1 MGLFDKL
8 KHKKEDKA
16 AASSAPEAASTTAPA
31 PAIDTA
37 QPTVAAA
44 APAAA
49 PEKDTPR
56 FDASKVTVVFVL
68 GGPGAGK
75 GTQCARLV
83 QDYGFVHLS
92 AGDLLRAEQQRPGS
106 QYGAMIAD
114 YIKEGKIVPMEVTV
128 ALLSNAIAEA
138 LDKQGATDAGHSI
151 PDEHK
156 AKWSD
161 GKGRFLVDGFPRK
174 MDQAIKFDESV
185 CPSQFV
191 LFLQCSEEV
200 MLERLLERGKTSGR
214 ADDNIES
221 IKKRFRTYCLDPP
234 TLSKL
239 VITDTLHFWCVN
251 DTQRH
256 LLTPRC
262 PWSSTTGSK
271 IASSRSTRSSPLTR
285 CMPRSRRPWTA
296 PLPRFSTRCPL
307 RQLHN
312 PSWNSFEW
320 TLNERIAMTPSCH
333 SFVRGLYEKDPVQGL
348 GGWIVRNQR
357 GGRMC
362 V

>member
-8 KHKKEDKA
+8 KHKKEEKA
-16 AASSAPEAASTTAPA
+16 SASDSAPESATAPARAIESTQLASSAPAAG
-31 PAIDTA
+31 
-37 QPTVAAA
+37 AATE
-44 APAAA
+44 
-49 PEKDTPR
+49 EKDTPR

-138 LDKQGATDAGHSI
+138 LEKQGETEAGHSI
-151 PDEHK
+151 PEQHK
-156 AKWSD
+156 DKWSN

-221 IKKRFRTYCLDPP
+221 IKKRFRKYPLPSRSTRRLKGSIFTELTLVSFLDGSQKR
-234 TLSKL
+234 LS
-239 VITDTLHFWCVN
+239 
-251 DTQRH
+251 
-256 LLTPRC
+256 TPRC
-262 PWSSTTGSK
+262 PWSSTTGSRTEW
-271 IASSRSTRSSPLTR
+271 SRSTRSSPLMRFT
-285 CMPRSRRPWTA
+285 PRSRQPWTA
-296 PLPRFSTRCPL
+296 PLPSSSSRFSLVSDSILVQGCL
-307 RQLHN
+307 VD
-312 PSWNSFEW
+312 SVM
-320 TLNERIAMTPSCH
+320 NESKQCIAMSRLSENALNIACR
-333 SFVRGLYEKDPVQGL
+333 SR
-348 GGWIVRNQR
+348 
-357 GGRMC
+357 
-362 V
+362 

>member
-1 MGLFDKL
+1 MIDKI
-8 KHKKEDKA
+8 KEKKEEKA
-16 AASSAPEAASTTAPA
+16 AAHHS
-31 PAIDTA
+31 DH
-37 QPTVAAA
+37 VAAA
-44 APAAA
+44 SAHDSAAVA
-49 PEKDTPR
+49 GQKDTPR

-138 LDKQGATDAGHSI
+138 LSKQGETDAGHSI
-151 PDEHK
+151 PQQHK
-156 AKWSD
+156 DKWTN

-191 LFLQCSEEV
+191 LFLQCSEDV

-221 IKKRFRTYCLDPP
+221 IKKRFRKYQVLIA
-234 TLSKL
+234 K
-239 VITDTLHFWCVN
+239 VFW
-251 DTQRH
+251 
-256 LLTPRC
+256 
-262 PWSSTTGSK
+262 S
-271 IASSRSTRSSPLTR
+271 ASSCSPL
-285 CMPRSRRPWTA
+285 PS
-296 PLPRFSTRCPL
+296 FYPL
-307 RQLHN
+307 RIPHRD
-312 PSWNSFEW
+312 F
-320 TLNERIAMTPSCH
+320 
-333 SFVRGLYEKDPVQGL
+333 RGDLDA
-348 GGWIVRNQR
+348 
-357 GGRMC
+357 GGRVLPQAEPRGRGRFDQARRRRVRPDQGGYGPHVCQDGTQLESAARQLKPMIPSRC
-362 V
+362 ASANHFRGRIRIKEQG